1 MLKLKLKS
9 LLFVVKSSQPW
20 AQTKC
25 HSWYI
30 PNADNNSNNCINDP
44 LLKFSGG
51 LYNKRFFTSSWPF
64 IDWYTGNRT
73 RPIIIITFVLHAC
86 LPVDRD
92 LLECISRL
100 SHLAGRYNL
109 PLFQCTRAATAES
122 ETILLHFSD
131 SPYHW
136 SANHGTLFPFWTVI
150 RMIIIAWSVNT
161 RNFPLFY

>member
-44 LLKFSGG
+44 LLKYSGVLSLG
-51 LYNKRFFTSSWPF
+51 HSLTG
-64 IDWYTGNRT
+64 DYTGNRT

-100 SHLAGRYNL
+100 SHLAGRYIL